1 MRSLRDFKV
10 PDFKFPKFKLL
21 NFEKIEDFIDE
32 VKKKGK
38 NKENKPSDSTMEP
51 PRYETLQEVFNVVTD
66 KYKDNVL
73 VTEKFDRKG
82 KFEEITYGQFKEDVI
97 GLGTGLI
104 EYLGLR
110 DKRVVIISETTY
122 NWYVSYMAM
131 LCGVG
136 IAVPM
141 DKELPANELENLV
154 KRSKASAIIF
164 SSRKKELIEKV
175 KPNLPDVEYFIE
187 MYSDADLNGKDVGF
201 NTVKN
206 IGKKLYENGNNSL
219 LDTKIDKDEFKVL
232 IFTSGTTSASKVVML
247 CNRNLAENLYAVG
260 CYVNISEKDRLF
272 SVLPLHHTYESTI
285 GFLYPFSIGASVA
298 VCEGLKYIVP
308 NLKETKPTAMLAVPL
323 LVESLYKKIN
333 LNIKKSGKEPL
344 VNTMIHVTN
353 ALKMVGIDV
362 KRKVF
367 AEILEN
373 LGGNLKYVV
382 SAAAPIDGK
391 VGKWVEDI
399 GIEFY
404 QGYGL
409 TETAPIAALTPQSD
423 RRVGS
428 VGKAIAT
435 GELKIDNPNEDG
447 EGEILIKTPTLMLGY
462 YENEEAT
469 NEVIKDGW
477 FYSGD
482 IGYMDKDGFLY
493 ITRRSK
499 NVIVTAN
506 GKNIYPEEIEL
517 LLSKVPIISE
527 CMVYG
532 KGENEDLTI
541 AVKVIPNY
549 EYIKENVK
557 ADATEEEIYN
567 MIWDEIK
574 TINHSLT
581 SYKAIKLLEIKKDEF
596 EKTTTMKIKRF
607 AELKKDKEK
616 EEAEKAEKA
625 DKKEK
630 SKKEDKKKDKK

>member
-232 IFTSGTTSASKVVML
+232 IFTSGTTSASKGVML

-409 TETAPIAALTPQSD
+409 TETAPIAALTPQAD

-447 EGEILIKTPTLMLGY
+447 EGEILIETPTLMLGY

-493 ITRRSK
+493 ITGRSK

-517 LLSKVPIISE
+517 LLSKVPLISE

-581 SYKAIKLLEIKKDEF
+581 PYKAIKLLEIKKDEF